1 MNASRK
7 GSNDHEK
14 HCRFKPKS
22 NWARARSVLFK
33 LWSFAASTITIV
45 GGGTVILVAYD
56 IVSIERIIVFDRPTD
71 EIVIDPPAT
80 TSEVSP
86 TTEAETITTS
96 TAVRATT
103 TRPATTTT
111 AVPPT
116 TSAVPDISPDGILI
130 AMPEYEWSDDDTGVW
145 CQPPPHIGNDAGG
158 KYRFRFALAK
168 GDDDDSQYDTYA
180 QWDIELGEEQFGSYD
195 VEAWIPARSATA
207 DVVYNIFVD
216 EDGNFEFDADELL
229 TRPMLK
235 QDSWDSATGDWR
247 LLDTIDAKGS
257 VRVIVRNSETGDDFR
272 TDGQE
277 NARIAV
283 DVIRLRPSS
292 LEFDGA

>member
-1 MNASRK
+1 M
-7 GSNDHEK
+7 
-14 HCRFKPKS
+14 
-22 NWARARSVLFK
+22 LFK
-33 LWSFAASTITIV
+33 LWSFVASTITIV
-45 GGGTVILVAYD
+45 GAVTVGLVAYD
-56 IVSIERIIVFDRPTD
+56 IVSIERIIVFGRLTD
-71 EIVIDPPAT
+71 ETVIEPPVA
-80 TSEVSP
+80 TSEAPPV
-86 TTEAETITTS
+86 TEAATLTTHP
-96 TAVRATT
+96 AVGTT
-103 TRPATTTT
+103 TTHLAPTTT

-116 TSAVPDISPDGILI
+116 TSTVPGTSTDGILV
-130 AMPEYEWSDDDTGVW
+130 AMPDYEWSDDDSGVW

-158 KYRFRFALAK
+158 RYRFKFAFAK

-180 QWDIELGEEQFGSYD
+180 QWNVELGEEQFGSYD

-216 EDGNFEFDADELL
+216 ENGDSEFDADELL
-229 TRPMLK
+229 ARPMLK
-235 QDSWDSATGDWR
+235 QDSWDSDTGDWR
-247 LLDTIDAKGS
+247 LLETIDAKGS

-292 LEFDGA
+292 PETDGV